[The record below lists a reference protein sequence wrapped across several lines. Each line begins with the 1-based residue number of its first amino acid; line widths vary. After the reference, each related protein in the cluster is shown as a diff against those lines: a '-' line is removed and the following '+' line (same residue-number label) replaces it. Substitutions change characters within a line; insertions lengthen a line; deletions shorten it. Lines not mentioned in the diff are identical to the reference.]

1 MLDDDEARSNDDQL
15 GLKDADGQQRN
26 RCQTSQM
33 NEKKSLNQNQSPNR
47 SPVVIREEE
56 RRCGNIERTDPVLAF
71 VNFVDQEDEGREEP
85 GVLLVLMS
93 ALGNLVVGTD
103 FKDGIRKDAG
113 GSFLALARC
122 TS

>member
-1 MLDDDEARSNDDQL
+1 
-15 GLKDADGQQRN
+15 
-26 RCQTSQM
+26 M
-33 NEKKSLNQNQSPNR
+33 NEKKSLKMSPKKSLNQNQSPNW
-47 SPVVIREEE
+47 SLVVTREEG

-71 VNFVDQEDEGREEP
+71 VNFVDREDEGREEP

-93 ALGNLVVGTD
+93 ALYNLVVGAD
-103 FKDGIRKDAG
+103 FEDGIRNDAG